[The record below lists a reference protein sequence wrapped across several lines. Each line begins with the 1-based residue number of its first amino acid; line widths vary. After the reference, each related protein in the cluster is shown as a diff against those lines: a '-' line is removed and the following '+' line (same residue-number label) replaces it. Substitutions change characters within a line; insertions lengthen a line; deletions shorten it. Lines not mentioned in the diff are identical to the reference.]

1 MNRHQAQVRRTQ
13 LLAAI
18 GEMHMQRAEI
28 DRRIEVGTEEVR
40 MIEGRLAG
48 LDPDPEQA
56 DGQDKH

>member
-48 LDPDPEQA
+48 LDPDSEQA